1 MRISSSVTAI
11 TWLPFAAL
19 DALPELPIG
28 IAVAHYDEPPPAV
41 LGDLDELRD
50 ADRFREANRLQG
62 WIEVEGGQIVDY
74 GRDGR
79 SVVTGAGLDLD
90 ARQIAF
96 PALEFPVIRPEP
108 EVGDGFVRFQQ
119 TVGGRIG
126 FPVPRLLRG
135 RRYFHIGSAQAWTTL
150 ELVIR
155 ADGSSDGKLI
165 AASPFPQHSIYD
177 AEGTF
182 VSEHGPTNFVGWYGE
197 WEDESP
203 WDGDELDEELDQV
216 AIRSGAKLQRRR
228 VRVGE
233 TLVEQ
238 DEPGAEMFLLL
249 EGALDVEIDGDP
261 VARVGP
267 GAVLGEL
274 AVLGDGK
281 RTATLRAVKPSRVAV
296 VTPRTGSPSSR
307 WRGVE
312 PTACSAPGAL
322 SRRATLPV
330 AALPPVRRSHRH
342 RAAQSPP
349 QPSRARRSR

>member
-1 MRISSSVTAI
+1 MRIASSVTAI

-41 LGDLDELRD
+41 LGDLDEFRD
-50 ADRFREANRLQG
+50 RDRFREANQLEG
-62 WIEVEGGQIVDY
+62 WIEVEDGRIVGY

-90 ARQIAF
+90 AGQIAF
-96 PALEFPVIRPEP
+96 PAIEYPVIRPEP
-108 EVGDGFVRFQQ
+108 ELGDGFVRFQQ

-126 FPVPRLLRG
+126 LPVPRPLRG
-135 RRYFHIGSAQAWTTL
+135 RRYFHVGSAQAWTTL

-155 ADGSSDGKLI
+155 ADGSSDGRLI
-165 AASPFPQHSIYD
+165 AASPFPRHSLYD

-182 VSEHGPTNFVGWYGE
+182 VSEQGPTDFAGWYGE
-197 WEDESP
+197 WEHESP
-203 WDGDELDEELDQV
+203 WDGDALDCEFDQV

-228 VRVGE
+228 LRVGE

-238 DEPGAEMFLLL
+238 DEPGADMFLLL
-249 EGALDVEIDGDP
+249 EGVLDVEIDGEP
-261 VARVGP
+261 AAQVGS

-281 RTATLRAVKPSRVAV
+281 RTATLRAVRPSRVAV
-296 VTPRTGSPSSR
+296 VTPTPRLA
-307 WRGVE
+307 E
-312 PTACSAPGAL
+312 LAL
-322 SRRATLPV
+322 
-330 AALPPVRRSHRH
+330 
-342 RAAQSPP
+342 
-349 QPSRARRSR
+349 ARRQADRF